1 MDCVDISFQK
11 DIIIQETY
19 LIGEII
25 MWPKTSN
32 LPKGF
37 ISCDGTSYSTTGKY
51 NKLYGVIDY
60 KFGGSGN
67 NFNVPNLNVS
77 NTDTPILIKGDHNMT
92 NSGNKELS
100 TNYANIS
107 GGVNQITNNILP
119 SHNHSISY
127 NSINTTINKTIQVSS
142 QTGNIYTRAIN
153 TEATQHGTEKANG
166 SNVNTTLINH
176 VHTIEYQG
184 ESSAISVSSY
194 NININHNVANN
205 QLEGSQK
212 NITPSSI
219 KIHYIIF
226 TGVYE

>member
-25 MWPKTSN
+25 MWPITSD

-37 ISCDGTSYSTTGKY
+37 ISCDGPSYSTTEKY
-51 NKLYGVIDY
+51 NKLYEVIDY
-60 KFGGSGN
+60 KFGGSSGN
-67 NFNVPNLNVS
+67 FKVPNLNVS
-77 NTDTPILIKGDHNMT
+77 NTDTPILIKGDGNMT

-100 TNYANIS
+100 TNSANIS
-107 GGVNQITNNILP
+107 GGVNKITNSILP

-142 QTGNIYTRAIN
+142 QNGNIYRRAIKTDN
-153 TEATQHGTEKANG
+153 TQHGSEAAGG
-166 SNVNTTLINH
+166 SNVNTTPLNH
-176 VHTIEYQG
+176 RHIIQYQG
-184 ESSAISVSSY
+184 ASNAISVSGY

-205 QLEGSQK
+205 QLEGPQK
-212 NITPSSI
+212 NITPSSA